1 MCTFKDQSSSECQFT
16 HEIAGSWKSTVHTHT
31 YTVQNVC
38 QEKTEVDTISQ
49 CPRAH
54 HVVGHAQLVAT
65 QRNTYDVRHHWPL
78 FCERVA
84 AEGSELPGHH
94 WELRGGACSGNNT
107 ISHVT
112 VKVLYQAV
120 CVDISNIHITQNG
133 SFHCQSYMYTLIWRF
148 FATVYNSQWR
158 DTLQS
163 FGITLP
169 EMICDIQH
177 THITD
182 NSVYIHVHIHN
193 VLLQT
198 CQNTCMIYTPCAPN
212 VMLVYYIS
220 PPTPPQTWHPF
231 NQFFFH
237 MCLVQLQ
244 K

>member
-1 MCTFKDQSSSECQFT
+1 M
-16 HEIAGSWKSTVHTHT
+16 
-31 YTVQNVC
+31 
-38 QEKTEVDTISQ
+38 
-49 CPRAH
+49 
-54 HVVGHAQLVAT
+54 
-65 QRNTYDVRHHWPL
+65 
-78 FCERVA
+78 
-84 AEGSELPGHH
+84 
-94 WELRGGACSGNNT
+94 
-107 ISHVT
+107 
-112 VKVLYQAV
+112 KVLYQAV

-198 CQNTCMIYTPCAPN
+198 CQNTCMIYSPCCPKCYACVLHFTPYTSSNMTPLQSVLFPHVSSSTAKVILQSFSLHPP
-212 VMLVYYIS
+212 S
-220 PPTPPQTWHPF
+220 PPIIYWTVA
-231 NQFFFH
+231 H
-237 MCLVQLQ
+237 MACTLVAC
-244 K
+244 